1 MPKIDDRHL
10 YLTELGLG
18 SALAFNMKMYQT
30 RPKWG
35 FESDPELKII
45 QEIAASLSLSFGIA
59 KILVSRGLTT
69 PQQVKKFLYPEISD
83 LFDPLLLKDMDK
95 AVDRIIYAL
104 KDNQKIMIFG
114 DYDVD
119 GITAT
124 SLIFLVL
131 NRLGADVS
139 YYLPNRLIEGYGLS
153 EEGILEAEKR
163 GAKLL
168 ISVDCGVTAINEVEF
183 AYQKGI
189 DCIIT
194 DHHEFSDTL
203 PRAVAI
209 INPKQKEKG
218 YPGGE
223 LSGVGVA
230 FKLAQA
236 LYRRLD
242 QDEAELEEHLDLVA
256 LGTAADI
263 VPMTNEN
270 RILTKFGMDQ
280 IIRTTKPGLKSLI
293 FISGLL
299 GKDIGTGQVVFIL
312 APRINAVG
320 RLGDAVKAIKLL
332 TTKDEQLGSRLAR
345 DLNLEN
351 NRRKKIDETTLD
363 EALEMIEQTVDL
375 SRDKAIVLA
384 SSKWH
389 QGVIGIVA
397 SRLVERY
404 HRPTILI
411 AIDGNEGKGSARS
424 ISGFDMYDALKECSN
439 YLLKFGGHK
448 YAAGLSI
455 DPKNIQKLRDK
466 LRAFSEKTLKQE
478 DLVPRLTIDSEL
490 EFDSIDDK
498 LVDTL
503 NLFSPFGPQNL
514 RPVFLTRNLEILG
527 EPYVVGNNHLK
538 LKVKKNDRIFD
549 AIGFGFG
556 DWVKPLSMKRIKID
570 LVYVIE
576 RNTWNGNS
584 KLQLRIK
591 DLKIVDI

>member
-1 MPKIDDRHL
+1 MRLKWKFEADVDWQITNKIA
-10 YLTELGLG
+10 
-18 SALAFNMKMYQT
+18 S
-30 RPKWG
+30 
-35 FESDPELKII
+35 
-45 QEIAASLSLSFGIA
+45 SLSLPEGIA
-59 KILVSRGLTT
+59 KILANRGLAT
-69 PQQVKKFLYPEISD
+69 PEQAKQFLYPD
-83 LFDPLLLKDMDK
+83 LSGLYDPLLLKDMDK
-95 AVDRIIYAL
+95 AVDRIIQGL
-104 KDNQKIMIFG
+104 KENQRIMIFG

-153 EEGILEAEKR
+153 EEGIMEAEKR
-163 GAKLL
+163 GVKLL
-168 ISVDCGVTAINEVEF
+168 ISVDCGVTAVKEVEF
-183 AYQKGI
+183 AKQRGI

-194 DHHEFSDTL
+194 DHHEFSDNL
-203 PRAVAI
+203 PPAVGI
-209 INPKQKEKG
+209 INPKQKGKT

-236 LYRRLD
+236 LYNRLD
-242 QDEAELEEHLDLVA
+242 QSQSELEQHLDLVA

-263 VPMTNEN
+263 VPMINEN
-270 RILTKFGMDQ
+270 RILTKFGINQ
-280 IIRTTKPGLKSLI
+280 IVRTTKPGLKSLI
-293 FISGLL
+293 FICGLM

-332 TTKDEQLGSRLAR
+332 ITRDSQLGAKLAR
-345 DLNLEN
+345 ELNAEN
-351 NRRKKIDETTLD
+351 TKRKKIDETTL
-363 EALEMIEQTVDL
+363 EESLKLMEQEVDL

-384 SSKWH
+384 SPGWH

-397 SRLVERY
+397 SRLVERF
-404 HRPTILI
+404 HRPTVLI

-424 ISGFDMYDALKECSN
+424 IRGFDMYDALKECSE
-439 YLLKFGGHK
+439 YLLRFGGHK

-455 DPKNIQKLRDK
+455 DSKKIQKFR
-466 LRAFSEKTLKQE
+466 EKFRLISQKRLKQE
-478 DLVPRLTIDSEL
+478 ELIPKLLINAEL
-490 EFDSIDDK
+490 EFDHIDDK

-503 NLFSPFGPQNL
+503 NLFAPFGPQNL
-514 RPVFLTRNLEILG
+514 RPVFLTRNLEIVG
-527 EPYVVGNNHLK
+527 EPYVVGNNHLRIK
-538 LKVKKNDRIFD
+538 IKKNKKILD
-549 AIGFGFG
+549 AIGFGLG

-591 DLKIVDI
+591 DLEIVEI

>member
-1 MPKIDDRHL
+1 M
-10 YLTELGLG
+10 
-18 SALAFNMKMYQT
+18 AFYVKMNQI
-30 RPKWG
+30 RPKWE
-35 FESDPELKII
+35 FESDPELKIT
-45 QEIAASLSLSFGIA
+45 QEIAASLSLPPGIV
-59 KILVSRGLTT
+59 KILINRGLTT
-69 PQQVKKFLYPEISD
+69 PEQAKRFIYPD
-83 LFDPLLLKDMDK
+83 LSNLLDPLLLGEMDK
-95 AVDRIIYAL
+95 AVDRILYAL
-104 KDNQKIMIFG
+104 KDNQRIMIFG

-124 SLIFLVL
+124 SLVFLVL
-131 NRLGADVS
+131 NRLGATVS
-139 YYLPNRLIEGYGLS
+139 YYLPNRLKEGYGLS
-153 EEGILEAEKR
+153 EEGILVAEKR
-163 GAKLL
+163 GVKLL
-168 ISVDCGVTAINEVEF
+168 ISVDCGVTAVKEVEF
-183 AYQKGI
+183 ANQRGI

-194 DHHEFSDTL
+194 DHHEFSDIL
-203 PRAVAI
+203 PPAVAI
-209 INPKQKEKG
+209 VNPKQKGKN

-242 QDEAELEEHLDLVA
+242 QNEAELEEHLDLVA

-263 VPMTNEN
+263 VPMINEN
-270 RILTKFGMDQ
+270 RILTKFGINQ
-280 IIRTTKPGLKSLI
+280 IVRTTKPGLKSLI
-293 FISGLL
+293 FISGLM

-332 TTKDEQLGSRLAR
+332 TTKDEQLGSQLAR
-345 DLNLEN
+345 ELNQEN
-351 NRRKKIDETTLD
+351 IRRKKIDETTLD
-363 EALEMIEQTVDL
+363 EALEMIEQEVDL
-375 SRDKAIVLA
+375 NQDKAIVLA
-384 SSKWH
+384 SSGWH

-411 AIDGNEGKGSARS
+411 AVDKNEGKGSARS
-424 ISGFDMYDALKECSN
+424 IFGFDMYDALKECSN
-439 YLLKFGGHK
+439 FLSKFGGHK

-455 DPKNIQKLRDK
+455 DPKNINKFREK
-466 LRAFSEKTLKQE
+466 FRAISKIGLKQE
-478 DLVPRLTIDSEL
+478 KLVPKLTIDSEL

-498 LVDTL
+498 LVDML
-503 NLFSPFGPQNL
+503 NLFAPFGPQNL
-514 RPVFLTRNLEILG
+514 HPVFLTRNLEILG
-527 EPYVVGNNHLK
+527 EPYVVGYNHLK
-538 LKVKKNDRIFD
+538 IKVKKNNRIFD

-591 DLKIVDI
+591 DLRIVEI

>member
-1 MPKIDDRHL
+1 M
-10 YLTELGLG
+10 
-18 SALAFNMKMYQT
+18 
-30 RPKWG
+30 RPKWE
-35 FESDPELKII
+35 FQPDPDWKVTREM
-45 QEIAASLSLSFGIA
+45 ASTLGLPEGIA
-59 KILVSRGLTT
+59 RILVYRGFNT
-69 PQQVKKFLYPEISD
+69 PEQAKKFLYPDLSG
-83 LFDPLLLKDMDK
+83 LFDPLLLKDMEK
-95 AVDRIIYAL
+95 AVNRIIDAL

-124 SLIFLVL
+124 SLIFLIL
-131 NRLGADVS
+131 NRLGAEVS

-153 EEGILEAEKR
+153 EEGIIEAEKR
-163 GAKLL
+163 GVKLL
-168 ISVDCGVTAINEVEF
+168 ISVDCGVTATKEVEF
-183 AYQKGI
+183 ACQKGI

-203 PRAVAI
+203 PHAVAI
-209 INPKQKEKG
+209 INPKQKEKD

-236 LYRRLD
+236 LYNRLD
-242 QDEAELEEHLDLVA
+242 QNQSELEEHLDLVA

-280 IIRTTKPGLKSLI
+280 IMRTTKPGLKSLI

-299 GKDIGTGQVVFIL
+299 GRDIGTGQVVFIL

-332 TTKDEQLGSRLAR
+332 TTKDEQLGSKLAR

-363 EALEMIEQTVDL
+363 EALEMIEQGVDL
-375 SRDKAIVLA
+375 SQDKAIVLA

-411 AIDGNEGKGSARS
+411 SVDGDEGKGSARS
-424 ISGFDMYDALKECSN
+424 ISGFDMYDALKECSH

-455 DPKNIQKLRDK
+455 DTKNIQKLRDN
-466 LRAFSEKTLKQE
+466 LRTVSEKTLKQE
-478 DLVPRLTIDSEL
+478 DLVPRLAIDSEL
-490 EFDSIDDK
+490 ELDSIDDK

-514 RPVFLTRNLEILG
+514 RPIFLTRNLEILG

-538 LKVKKNDRIFD
+538 IKVKKNNRIFD

-556 DWVKPLSMKRIKID
+556 DWVKPLSMRRIKID

-584 KLQLRIK
+584 RLQLRIK
-591 DLKIVDI
+591 DLRIVEI

>member
-1 MPKIDDRHL
+1 
-10 YLTELGLG
+10 
-18 SALAFNMKMYQT
+18 MYQI
-30 RPKWG
+30 RPKW
-35 FESDPELKII
+35 EIDSDPELKIT
-45 QEIAASLSLSFGIA
+45 QEIASSLSLPSGIA
-59 KILVSRGLTT
+59 RILVNRGLTT
-69 PQQVKKFLYPEISD
+69 PELAKNFLYPDLSN
-83 LFDPLLLKDMDK
+83 LFDPLLLNSMDK

-131 NRLGADVS
+131 NRLGANVS

-163 GAKLL
+163 GVKLL
-168 ISVDCGVTAINEVEF
+168 ISVDCGVTAVNEVGF
-183 AYQKGI
+183 ANMRGI

-194 DHHEFSDTL
+194 DHHEFSDSL
-203 PRAVAI
+203 PQAVAI
-209 INPKQKEKG
+209 INPKQKGKE

-242 QDEAELEEHLDLVA
+242 QNEAELEEHLDIVA

-263 VPMTNEN
+263 VPMISEN

-280 IIRTTKPGLKSLI
+280 IIRTNKPGLKSLI
-293 FISGLL
+293 FISGLM

-332 TTKDEQLGSRLAR
+332 TTKDEQLGSKLAR
-345 DLNLEN
+345 ELNQDN
-351 NRRKKIDETTLD
+351 TRRKKIDETTLD
-363 EALEMIEQTVDL
+363 EALELIEQEVDL
-375 SRDKAIVLA
+375 SRDKAIILA
-384 SSKWH
+384 SSGWH

-404 HRPTILI
+404 HRPTVLI
-411 AIDGNEGKGSARS
+411 AVDGNEGKGSARS
-424 ISGFDMYDALKECSN
+424 ISGFDMYEALKECSH

-455 DPKNIQKLRDK
+455 DSKNIHKFRDK
-466 LRAFSEKTLKQE
+466 LKATSEKRLNQE
-478 DLVPRLTIDSEL
+478 DLVSKLTIDSEL
-490 EFDSIDDK
+490 ELDSIDDK
-498 LVDTL
+498 LMGSLD
-503 NLFSPFGPQNL
+503 LFSPFGPQNL
-514 RPVFLTRNLEILG
+514 RPVFVTRNLEILG

-538 LKVKKNDRIFD
+538 IKVKKNDRVFD

-576 RNTWNGNS
+576 RNTWNENS

-591 DLKIVDI
+591 DLRIVEI

>member
-1 MPKIDDRHL
+1 M
-10 YLTELGLG
+10 
-18 SALAFNMKMYQT
+18 AFNSIRNLMK
-30 RPKWG
+30 PKWE
-35 FESDPELKII
+35 FESDPDWKVTR
-45 QEIAASLSLSFGIA
+45 EISSALTLPEGIA
-59 KILVSRGLTT
+59 KILATRGLNT
-69 PQQVKKFLYPEISD
+69 PQQAKKFLYPDLSD

-95 AVDRIIYAL
+95 AVDRIIHAL

-124 SLIFLVL
+124 SLVFLIL

-153 EEGILEAEKR
+153 EEGIIEAEKR

-168 ISVDCGVTAINEVEF
+168 ISVDCGVTATKEVEF
-183 AYQKGI
+183 AKQKGI
-189 DCIIT
+189 DCVIT

-209 INPKQKEKG
+209 INPKQKGKD
-218 YPGGE
+218 YLGGE

-236 LYRRLD
+236 LYKRLD
-242 QDEAELEEHLDLVA
+242 QKQSELEEHLDLVA

-270 RILTKFGMDQ
+270 RILTKFGMNQ

-293 FISGLL
+293 FISGLM
-299 GKDIGTGQVVFIL
+299 GKDIGTGQVVFII

-332 TTKDEQLGSRLAR
+332 TTKDEQLGSQLAR
-345 DLNLEN
+345 DLNAEN
-351 NRRKKIDETTLD
+351 IKRKQIDETTLE
-363 EALEMIEQTVDL
+363 EALEMIERDLDL
-375 SRDKAIVLA
+375 SKDKAIVLA
-384 SSKWH
+384 SGGWH

-397 SRLVERY
+397 SRLVERF
-404 HRPTILI
+404 HRPTVLI
-411 AIDGNEGKGSARS
+411 AIDGGEGKGSARS
-424 ISGFDMYDALKECSN
+424 ISGFDMYDALKECSE

-455 DPKNIQKLRDK
+455 DPKKIHKFREKFKSTCVKSLIPEELIPKLI
-466 LRAFSEKTLKQE
+466 
-478 DLVPRLTIDSEL
+478 IDSEL
-490 EFDSIDDK
+490 EFDSIHDE

-503 NLFSPFGPQNL
+503 GLFAPFGPLNL
-514 RPVFLTRNLEILG
+514 RPVFLTRNLEIFG
-527 EPYVVGNNHLK
+527 EPYMVGNNHLK
-538 LKVKKNDRIFD
+538 IKVRKNDKVLD

-556 DWVKPLSMKRIKID
+556 DWVKPLSMKKIKID

-584 KLQLRIK
+584 RLQLRIK
-591 DLKIVDI
+591 DLKIVEI